1 MGKAKMG
8 KNPAKRPPG
17 ANTSR
22 PTGAS
27 AMAESFYP
35 PDLIEA
41 CLAGNRATRRLARRN
56 LRRRARKAVKFT
68 P

>member
-1 MGKAKMG
+1 MG

-41 CLAGNRATRRLARRN
+41 CLAGNRATRRLAKRN
-56 LRRRARKAVKFT
+56 LLKKARADIKRAQATK
-68 P
+68 